1 MNPFKIDHT
10 KKESTEY
17 ISFFSFFKGVLI
29 FLIVCSL
36 GFILLNA
43 YHVMMRKQENIIAVS
58 TDKGNNSSILT
69 GIHITHHYKEQKVF
83 SIQAKTASIKNKKIG
98 FFRIGGLKQLELENM
113 IVDYYEPHETSLDD
127 THMKTSLQKESHDLL
142 SYFSKASHSLP
153 IIKKRLAGFAAY
165 HATIRYH
172 HPDGNLTII
181 SSPYMENSN
190 DRQSLSFRKNVA
202 IHFQDEILLCKNLVF
217 DVKRSQIISN
227 EKYTLINKGMIQK
240 GKGIRMNLRLEVMP

>member
-1 MNPFKIDHT
+1 MIQQLKN
-10 KKESTEY
+10 
-17 ISFFSFFKGVLI
+17 I
-29 FLIVCSL
+29 FLLLSL
-36 GFILLNA
+36 TLTCFILINTF
-43 YHVMMRKQENIIAVS
+43 YMIIREKNDNVLQ
-58 TDKGNNSSILT
+58 TDDQGDTNTIQ
-69 GIHITHHYKEQKVF
+69 GIKFTHHFKERKLF
-83 SIQAKTASIKNKKIG
+83 SIQAENVSLKKKKIG